1 MITTV
6 NALEDFQIFCYLFSV
21 NYSGCNGNNNRFMTA
36 ETCENACQ
44 HVVKQKQT
52 EKICNLP
59 LLHAEDFN
67 DTSVLV
73 PRWGYDTRHTYQFDD
88 IFIVFELH
96 K

>member
-1 MITTV
+1 
-6 NALEDFQIFCYLFSV
+6 
-21 NYSGCNGNNNRFMTA
+21 MTA

-73 PRWGYDTRHTYQFDD
+73 PRWGYDTRHIYQFDKF
-88 IFIVFELH
+88 FIMFELQLILKH
-96 K
+96 VKKHFQNP

>member
-1 MITTV
+1 
-6 NALEDFQIFCYLFSV
+6 
-21 NYSGCNGNNNRFMTA
+21 MTA

-73 PRWGYDTRHTYQFDD
+73 PRWGYDTRHIYQFDNF
-88 IFIVFELH
+88 FIMFTLQLILKHDKTLFQNPYSYHHSPDENLGRFFQRILE
-96 K
+96 